1 MGKLLVKDIVSCI
14 DGFAPPALQ
23 ESYDNCGLQVGNAN
37 SEVTGVLITL
47 DVTLDVLEEAIA
59 SNCTLIV
66 SHHPL
71 TLSGIKRLTGRTT
84 SERIFMT
91 AIKHDLSIFSAHT
104 NIDSVKN
111 GVSGVLANRLG
122 LKNQTILAPREK
134 SLFKLVTFVPVASV
148 SKVREALFNAGA
160 GHIGKYDSCSFNSS
174 GEGTFRG
181 GEDTNPYAGQKG
193 IFHTEPEV
201 RVETILP
208 FYAREVVVN
217 ALYAAHPYEEPAFDI
232 FPLGNDWHEAGFGI
246 VGDLEQSMPTS
257 EFLLHLKQSTNAGC
271 IRHTDFNRH
280 EVQRVAVCGGSGSS
294 LLKNALGAGADAF
307 VSGDFKYHQFFE
319 GEGNILIADI
329 GHYESE
335 QFTKEL
341 FFEILTNK
349 FPNFA
354 IRLSKL
360 NSNPIKY
367 LY

>member
-1 MGKLLVKDIVSCI
+1 MGKLLVKDVIRCI
-14 DGFAPPALQ
+14 ERFAPPALQ
-23 ESYDNCGLQVGNAN
+23 ESYDNCGLQVGNDS

-47 DVTLDVLEEAIA
+47 DVTIAVLEEAIA
-59 SNCTLIV
+59 SNCNLIV

-71 TLSGIKRLTGRTT
+71 TLSGIKRLTGRTA
-84 SERIFMT
+84 SERIFMM
-91 AIKHDLSIFSAHT
+91 AIKHELSVFSAHT

-122 LKNQTILAPREK
+122 LKHQTILAPREK
-134 SLFKLVTFVPVASV
+134 SLLKLITFVPVANV
-148 SKVREALFNAGA
+148 SQVRMALFDAGA
-160 GHIGKYDSCSFNSS
+160 GHIGNYDSCSFNVA

-181 GEDTNPYAGQKG
+181 GEDTNPYAGQKEV
-193 IFHTEPEV
+193 FHTEPEV

-208 FYAREVVVN
+208 FYSRDTVVK

-232 FPLGNDWHEAGFGI
+232 VPLANDWHEAGFGV
-246 VGDLEQSMPTS
+246 VGDLEQPMSAVD
-257 EFLLHLKQSTNAGC
+257 FLLHLKQTTNTGC
-271 IRHTDFNRH
+271 IRHTDFNRG
-280 EVQRVAVCGGSGSS
+280 EIKRVAVCGGSGSS
-294 LLKNALGAGADAF
+294 LLKNAMGAGADAF